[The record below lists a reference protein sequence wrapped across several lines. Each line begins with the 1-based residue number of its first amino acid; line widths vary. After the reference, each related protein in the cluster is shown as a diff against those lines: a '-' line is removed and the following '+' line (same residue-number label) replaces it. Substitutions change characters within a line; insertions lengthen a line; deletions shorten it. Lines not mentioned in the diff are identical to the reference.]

1 MSRSNINSATTQA
14 SSGSGRGNGN
24 ISKGQIN
31 GTISE
36 FNLKVD
42 DFSSWIER
50 FELYVLL
57 NEINSHKKKLMF
69 LTLLGNDGYVLVRDL
84 CTPFKP
90 VDKSYDTLKE
100 MLSNYINPKPN
111 VLTERYKFKE
121 RKQGSEETISQFVT
135 ALKKLSQYCEFGNNL
150 DDSLRDQV
158 VYGIRDNNIKKR
170 LMSEP
175 ELTFRKSVTLCLS
188 MEAANND
195 VSHWE
200 KQELNYQRGM
210 KFKQN
215 RQPWGQ
221 GKSRKAHRS
230 DSMPN
235 NQKDSTNNSSHGR
248 KTVCFCCGKAGH
260 TKPFCKYKHL
270 TCTKCSKVGHLLKV
284 CKAKSKAET
293 VDVNFIKPFNIKLD
307 VSGIIINFQI
317 DTGSSITALSYSDAC
332 RVNLKLKDI
341 QKSDISLK
349 GYTGTLIIP
358 MGYLKVS
365 VKFHGKIE
373 VLNLYIIKEGGPP
386 IVGRDWIENLSLPI
400 KGEVY
405 SLSSKT
411 ERNIFEDFPSVF
423 GDVLGCYKPKVF
435 KLFLKDENI
444 KPIFCKPRV
453 LPFALKDK
461 VSLEIDRLVS
471 EKLLI
476 PLESSEWATPVVP
489 VLKSDGKIRLCG
501 DYKVTLNKC
510 IKIDRYPI
518 PRVGDLMAILQG
530 ASKFC
535 VLDLC
540 QAYQQLSLDEES
552 QKLTTLS
559 THKGLFVFKRI
570 PYGIA
575 SAPGILQREME
586 NILRNIEGTV
596 AFYDDIIISG
606 KSKEEV
612 TKRLREVLER
622 LGSVGLTVRKD
633 KCKLFQDSVTFLG
646 YKIDKDGLH
655 VPEARVIAIT
665 SVPIPCSVTQL
676 KAFLGLL
683 LKKDIPFVWGKD
695 QNKAFNEIK
704 SAILSNEILIHYNPK
719 WPIII
724 ACDASPTGI
733 EAVLSHKLPDG
744 TEKPI
749 AFTSRTLNKA
759 ERAYAQIDKEALAI
773 VNSVKYF
780 HQYVYGREFILR
792 TDHKPLVVIFGPKKG
807 IPVMIANRLQRY
819 AIFLSGYNYEIQFVK
834 GIDNGNA
841 DALSRLPLDTTASS
855 NILESDNYSI
865 NLITENIKAIS
876 DLDICEEIK
885 KDTII
890 KQVFFSVFT
899 GQWPTD
905 IKKVSEELKPYFN
918 RKDQFSIEQGL
929 LFWGHRL
936 VIPSKFRTELL
947 TELHSTHLGVIKMKS
962 IARSFIWWPGID
974 LEIEGITKRCELC
987 LIHSENPPK
996 AVLHSWPWPDGP
1008 SLRVHLDFLGPV
1020 NKRMFLVIIDA
1031 FSKWVYVKFMPNITT
1046 FSTIKILREY
1056 FAYWGIPA
1064 KLVTDNGPSLCS
1076 KEMED
1081 FLQKNRVFHIK
1092 TSPYNP
1098 ASNGAAENLVRT
1110 FKNFIKKCN
1119 PNSDIEVDVYRFVMS
1134 YNSIKHCS
1142 TGVTPA
1148 ELHIGRTLPTQFDR
1162 LIPFAKN
1169 KYNKCLENAKHVF
1182 RGNREKSYKIG
1193 DTVMCRNYGSGNI
1206 WVPGTIIKVL
1216 SPITYL
1222 VQINNS
1228 LVWKRH
1234 INQIIDRVKNINVNH
1249 KHLNDIETRFSENK
1263 PVIESII
1270 EEGGKVSIEVEKTKS
1285 DVIEVKP

>member
-1 MSRSNINSATTQA
+1 MSRSNINGATTRA
-14 SSGSGRGNGN
+14 SSGSGNGN

-221 GKSRKAHRS
+221 GKSKKAHRS

-270 TCTKCSKVGHLLKV
+270 TCTKCSKVGHLIKV

-341 QKSDISLK
+341 QKSDISLR

-411 ERNIFEDFPSVF
+411 EINIFEDFPSVF

-435 KLFLKDENI
+435 KLFLKVENI

-461 VSLEIDRLVS
+461 
-471 EKLLI
+471 
-476 PLESSEWATPVVP
+476 SSEWATPVVP
-489 VLKSDGKIRLCG
+489 VLKSD
-501 DYKVTLNKC
+501 
-510 IKIDRYPI
+510 DRYPI
-518 PRVGDLMAILQG
+518 SRVGDLMAILQG

-559 THKGLFVFKRI
+559 THKRLFVFKRI

-575 SAPGILQREME
+575 SAPGILQRGME

-596 AFYDDIIISG
+596 AFDDGIIISG
-606 KSKEEV
+606 KSEKKV

-622 LGSVGLTVRKD
+622 LCSVGLTVRKD
-633 KCKLFQDSVTFLG
+633 K
-646 YKIDKDGLH
+646 YKDGLH
-655 VPEARVIAIT
+655 VPEARVKAIT

-676 KAFLGLL
+676 KAFLGLVTYYGKFIRNMSTKANPLYKL

-704 SAILSNEILIHYNPK
+704 T
-719 WPIII
+719 
-724 ACDASPTGI
+724 CDASPTGI
-733 EAVLSHKLPDG
+733 GAVLSHKLPDG
-744 TEKPI
+744 SEKPI
-749 AFTSRTLNKA
+749 AFTSRTLNNA

-773 VNSVKYF
+773 VYSVKYF

-792 TDHKPLVVIFGPKKG
+792 TDHKPLVIIFGPKKG
-807 IPVMIANRLQRY
+807 IPVMIANQLQQY

-841 DALSRLPLDTTASS
+841 NALSRLPLD
-855 NILESDNYSI
+855 
-865 NLITENIKAIS
+865 ITIFVIH
-876 DLDICEEIK
+876 
-885 KDTII
+885 
-890 KQVFFSVFT
+890 FF
-899 GQWPTD
+899 
-905 IKKVSEELKPYFN
+905 Y
-918 RKDQFSIEQGL
+918 
-929 LFWGHRL
+929 
-936 VIPSKFRTELL
+936 L
-947 TELHSTHLGVIKMKS
+947 T
-962 IARSFIWWPGID
+962 
-974 LEIEGITKRCELC
+974 
-987 LIHSENPPK
+987 
-996 AVLHSWPWPDGP
+996 
-1008 SLRVHLDFLGPV
+1008 
-1020 NKRMFLVIIDA
+1020 
-1031 FSKWVYVKFMPNITT
+1031 
-1046 FSTIKILREY
+1046 
-1056 FAYWGIPA
+1056 
-1064 KLVTDNGPSLCS
+1064 
-1076 KEMED
+1076 
-1081 FLQKNRVFHIK
+1081 
-1092 TSPYNP
+1092 
-1098 ASNGAAENLVRT
+1098 
-1110 FKNFIKKCN
+1110 
-1119 PNSDIEVDVYRFVMS
+1119 
-1134 YNSIKHCS
+1134 
-1142 TGVTPA
+1142 
-1148 ELHIGRTLPTQFDR
+1148 
-1162 LIPFAKN
+1162 
-1169 KYNKCLENAKHVF
+1169 
-1182 RGNREKSYKIG
+1182 
-1193 DTVMCRNYGSGNI
+1193 
-1206 WVPGTIIKVL
+1206 
-1216 SPITYL
+1216 
-1222 VQINNS
+1222 
-1228 LVWKRH
+1228 
-1234 INQIIDRVKNINVNH
+1234 
-1249 KHLNDIETRFSENK
+1249 
-1263 PVIESII
+1263 
-1270 EEGGKVSIEVEKTKS
+1270 
-1285 DVIEVKP
+1285 